1 MSWRKRWALRVLG
14 INKTAD
20 YGIYLV
26 NQHGLTRCVG
36 GPDSV
41 ARAIAA
47 EQYDPEIEDDLDCI
61 KPRYTTD
68 SNWELSTSRAG
79 SWCSLS
85 FPGTSQRSS
94 DHANN
99 ERSRV

>member
-26 NQHGLTRCVG
+26 NQHGLTRCSG

-68 SNWELSTSRAG
+68 SNTGTERIREAINKSRGGRPTNPPAQG
-79 SWCSLS
+79 WS
-85 FPGTSQRSS
+85 
-94 DHANN
+94 
-99 ERSRV
+99 